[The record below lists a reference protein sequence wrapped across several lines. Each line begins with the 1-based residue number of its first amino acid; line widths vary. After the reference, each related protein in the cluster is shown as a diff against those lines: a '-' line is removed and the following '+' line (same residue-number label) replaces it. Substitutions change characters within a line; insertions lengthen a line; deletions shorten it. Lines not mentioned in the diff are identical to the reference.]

1 MELLLIAQAE
11 GTLPIVYG
19 ADESLKGK
27 YLKRLAGESQALTGL
42 GAIEPS
48 AGSGIFSLR
57 TRADLRGA
65 QYVLQGE
72 KCFAKNGSVA
82 DFLVLYAYTDR
93 SKGSRGIGAFVVE
106 KGLPGLV
113 FKRNEK

>member
-1 MELLLIAQAE
+1 MALLLIAQAE

-48 AGSGIFSLR
+48 
-57 TRADLRGA
+57 
-65 QYVLQGE
+65 
-72 KCFAKNGSVA
+72 
-82 DFLVLYAYTDR
+82 
-93 SKGSRGIGAFVVE
+93 
-106 KGLPGLV
+106 
-113 FKRNEK
+113 